1 LRGALPRMYATYT
14 AKPSCWIEAEKL
26 APILGCLGRVE
37 PVVQPA
43 TAQGEAQGAS
53 HRRGWPI
60 MGRFFDVLNTPI
72 AVLVLLVVV
81 AGINAFLYFGY
92 RPSEAPASPP
102 ADRGGGQRTVES
114 TELRRGPGEA
124 TRSASA
130 PRSTSP
136 TRPSAGAS
144 AGATASATASARSSP

>member
-1 LRGALPRMYATYT
+1 
-14 AKPSCWIEAEKL
+14 
-26 APILGCLGRVE
+26 
-37 PVVQPA
+37 
-43 TAQGEAQGAS
+43 
-53 HRRGWPI
+53 

-92 RPSEAPASPP
+92 RPSEAPPP
-102 ADRGGGQRTVES
+102 ADRGGPQTTLES
-114 TELRRGPGEA
+114 TELRTGPGEA

-136 TRPSAGAS
+136 TRPSA
-144 AGATASATASARSSP
+144 TASATASAAVSASASATAS